1 LSPIGLRHLLPLLHF
16 CFFFV
21 FYSYLN
27 ICFPCCL
34 CWPWPEACEACEVA
48 NAQVKIRQKFT
59 GQGPE
64 VANAKACEVRKNKN
78 KTKKKTKNAKEAKRS
93 NKNKTNKKRKSNSK
107 NEMNFCLIFT
117 SLSHLFAC
125 ELQLCI
131 IMCLCLGAQ
140 AKRNA
145 NICFPRL

>member
-1 LSPIGLRHLLPLLHF
+1 MAAEVNKEVAGTRAINTIIIKIYMKQNFVSNWPAPPF
-16 CFFFV
+16 ASFAFFFV

-78 KTKKKTKNAKEAKRS
+78 KTKKTKNAKEAKRS
-93 NKNKTNKKRKSNSK
+93 NKNKTKKNKKK
-107 NEMNFCLIFT
+107 N
-117 SLSHLFAC
+117 
-125 ELQLCI
+125 
-131 IMCLCLGAQ
+131 
-140 AKRNA
+140 AKVTLRTK
-145 NICFPRL
+145 